1 MHIYNSLFDKFDVKM
16 ASKVFVR
23 ESTGLVREIGF
34 LDHLITNMNGVV
46 PLAAIVLT
54 PWWVFFAVKGG
65 DVMLAIIGGW
75 LFTMLGSLVS
85 YSFIAATFPRS
96 AAPYIA
102 NSRIIHPAIGWPAE
116 VLMWLGWIMALALYP
131 GFMITWA
138 LIPGL
143 YTIGVSS
150 GIKAF
155 VDAAFALAQ
164 PEWAVLAG
172 FLMLVP
178 TSLIA
183 ALGTRK
189 LVRTF
194 QLPITIIMFIAII
207 IIIALWATTSRS
219 QLEVVLPKYLHTD
232 FNSIL
237 AEARASYPEAMIPP
251 VYAFVPI
258 MAAIAFTAGSF
269 NTYWNSWAVGE
280 VRRASDIKM
289 QLISMW
295 IPSTLIALIVGL
307 TSGLAQALL
316 GRDFLVAMTQI
327 LTNNPAFFEGVPA
340 MPAYAMTLIPMMI
353 ADNPVIQ
360 FIIMIGTICGVLA
373 YFPANW
379 LIVTREWFAW
389 SFDRLIPE
397 KVSEVSDKYHT
408 PIWSIIINLIVACIF
423 MVLFIYFIEYLAF
436 FNTAAWDTTL
446 IPIAILCLSAALL
459 PLRKELWSLS
469 PANKYKIGPI
479 PLIVIGGILG
489 FIYNGAAVLFFT
501 ITPELGMGLPSTLL
515 LIFTFL
521 IPFVLYWVVRAIRK
535 RQGIDIDLI
544 FKSIPPE

>member
-1 MHIYNSLFDKFDVKM
+1 MG
-16 ASKVFVR
+16 SKTFVR
-23 ESTGLVREIGF
+23 EATGLVREIGF
-34 LDHLITNMNGVV
+34 LDHLVTNMNGVV

-65 DVMLAIIGGW
+65 EVMLAIVGGW
-75 LFTMLGSLVS
+75 LFTMFGSLIS
-85 YSFIAATFPRS
+85 YSMISATFPRS

-102 NSRIIHPAIGWPAE
+102 NSRIIHPAIGWPTE

-155 VDAAFALAQ
+155 VDASFALTQ
-164 PEWAVLAG
+164 PEWAIFAG

-207 IIIALWATTSRS
+207 ILIVLWATTSEP
-219 QLEVVLPKYLHTD
+219 QLEVVMAKYLNTD
-232 FNSIL
+232 LNSIIT
-237 AEARASYPEAMIPP
+237 EAKTSYPDAMIPP
-251 VYAFVPI
+251 VYALVPI

-280 VRRASDIKM
+280 VRKANDVKM
-289 QLISMW
+289 QLWSMW
-295 IPSTLIALIVGL
+295 IPSTLIAIMVGL
-307 TSGLAQALL
+307 TSGLAQVKL
-316 GRDFLVAMTQI
+316 GRDLLVAMTQI
-327 LTNNPAFFEGVPA
+327 LTNNPAFFQGPPTL
-340 MPAYAMTLIPMMI
+340 PAYAMTLIPLMI

-389 SFDRLIPE
+389 SFDRLLPE
-397 KVSEVSDKYHT
+397 KLSEISDRYHT
-408 PIWSIIINLIVACIF
+408 PIWSIIVNLVIASVF
-423 MVLFIYFIEYLAF
+423 MVLFTYFIQYLAF
-436 FNTAAWDTTL
+436 FTTAAWDTTL
-446 IPIAILCLSAALL
+446 VPIALLCLSAALM
-459 PLRKELWSLS
+459 PIRKEVWQLS

-479 PLIVIGGILG
+479 PIIVIGGILG

-535 RQGIDIDLI
+535 RQGINIDLI

>member
-1 MHIYNSLFDKFDVKM
+1 MTEKM
-16 ASKVFVR
+16 TSKTFVR
-23 ESTGLVREIGF
+23 EATGLVREIGF
-34 LDHLITNMNGVV
+34 LDHLVTNMNGVV

-54 PWWVFFAVKGG
+54 PWWIFFAVKGG
-65 DVMLAIIGGW
+65 DLMLAILCGW
-75 LFTMLGSLVS
+75 LFTMFGSLIS
-85 YSFIAATFPRS
+85 YSMISSTFPRS

-102 NSRIIHPAIGWPAE
+102 NSRIIHPAIGWPTE

-138 LIPGL
+138 LVPGL

-155 VDAAFALAQ
+155 VDAAFALTQ

-207 IIIALWATTSRS
+207 ILIAIWATTSRP
-219 QLEVVLPKYLHTD
+219 QLEAVLPKYLRTD
-232 FNSIL
+232 INSIIT
-237 AEARASYPEAMIPP
+237 EARSSYRDAMILP
-251 VYAFVPI
+251 VYAFIPV

-280 VRRASDIKM
+280 VRRANDLRM

-295 IPSTLIALIVGL
+295 IPSTIIAILVGL
-307 TSGLAQALL
+307 TSGLAQTLV
-316 GRDFLVAMTQI
+316 GRDFLVAITQI
-327 LTNNPAFFEGVPA
+327 LTNNPGFFEGVPA
-340 MPAYAMTLIPMMI
+340 TTAYAMTLIPLMI

-389 SFDRLIPE
+389 SFDRLLPE
-397 KVSEVSDKYHT
+397 KLSEVSDRYHT
-408 PIWSIIINLIVACIF
+408 PVWSIIINLIVASIF

-436 FNTAAWDTTL
+436 FTTAAWDTTL
-446 IPIAILCLSAALL
+446 VPIALLCLSAALL

-479 PLIVIGGILG
+479 PIITIGGILG

-515 LIFTFL
+515 LVFTFL
-521 IPFVLYWVVRAIRK
+521 IPFVVYWIVRVVRR
-535 RQGIDIDLI
+535 RQGVDLDLI

>member
-1 MHIYNSLFDKFDVKM
+1 M
-16 ASKVFVR
+16 ASKTFVR
-23 ESTGLVREIGF
+23 EATGLVREIGF
-34 LDHLITNMNGVV
+34 LDHLVTNMNGVV

-65 DVMLAIIGGW
+65 DVMLAILAGW
-75 LFTMLGSLVS
+75 LLTMFGSLIS
-85 YSFIAATFPRS
+85 YSMTSATFPRS

-102 NSRIIHPAIGWPAE
+102 NSRVLHPAVGWPTE

-138 LIPGL
+138 LVPGL

-150 GIKAF
+150 GVKAF
-155 VDAAFALAQ
+155 VDAAFALSQ
-164 PEWAVLAG
+164 PEWALIAG

-178 TSLIA
+178 TSLITV
-183 ALGTRK
+183 LGTRK

-207 IIIALWATTSRS
+207 VLIAIWATTSRS
-219 QLEVVLPKYLHTD
+219 QLESVLPKYLNTNFD
-232 FNSIL
+232 TIL
-237 AEARASYPEAMIPP
+237 NEAKASYPEAMIPP
-251 VYAFVPI
+251 IYAFGPI

-280 VRRASDIKM
+280 VRRASDLKM
-289 QLISMW
+289 QLASMW
-295 IPSTLIALIVGL
+295 IPSTLIAIIVGL
-307 TSGLAQALL
+307 TSGMAQAIL

-327 LTNNPAFFEGVPA
+327 LTNNPGFFEGVPT
-340 MPAYAMTLIPMMI
+340 MPAYAMTLIPLMI
-353 ADNPVIQ
+353 ADNPVVQ

-373 YFPANW
+373 YFPASW

-389 SFDRLIPE
+389 SFDRLLPE
-397 KVSEVSDKYHT
+397 RFSRVSDKYHT
-408 PIWSIIINLIVACIF
+408 PVWSIIVNLIVASIF

-436 FNTAAWDTTL
+436 FTTAAWDTTL
-446 IPIAILCLSAALL
+446 VPIALLCLSAALL
-459 PLRKELWSLS
+459 PLRKEIWSLS

-479 PLIVIGGILG
+479 PIITIGGILG

-521 IPFVLYWVVRAIRK
+521 IPFILYWIVRSIRK

>member
-1 MHIYNSLFDKFDVKM
+1 M
-16 ASKVFVR
+16 ASKTFVR
-23 ESTGLVREIGF
+23 PSTGLVREIGF

-54 PWWVFFAVKGG
+54 PWWIFFAVRGG
-65 DVMLAIIGGW
+65 DLMLAILGGW
-75 LFTMLGSLVS
+75 LFTMFGSLIS
-85 YSFIAATFPRS
+85 YSMISATFPRS

-102 NSRIIHPAIGWPAE
+102 NSRILHPAIGWPAE

-138 LIPGL
+138 LVPGL

-155 VDAAFALAQ
+155 TDAAFALAQ
-164 PEWAVLAG
+164 PEWALLAG
-172 FLMLVP
+172 FLMLIP

-194 QLPITIIMFIAII
+194 QLPITIIMFVAII
-207 IIIALWATTSRS
+207 ILIALWATTSKS
-219 QLEVVLPKYLHTD
+219 QVEALLPKYLHTD
-232 FNSIL
+232 INSIM
-237 AEARASYPEAMIPP
+237 AEGRRSYSDFLIPP
-251 VYAFVPI
+251 VYAFIPI

-280 VRRASDIKM
+280 VRRAGDIRM

-295 IPSTLIALIVGL
+295 IPSILIAVLVGL
-307 TSGLAQALL
+307 TSGLAQAIL

-327 LTNNPAFFEGVPA
+327 LTTNPSFFKGTPA
-340 MPAYAMTLIPMMI
+340 MPAYIMTLIPLMI

-397 KVSEVSDKYHT
+397 KFSEVSDRFHT
-408 PIWSIIINLIVACIF
+408 PVWSIVVNLIISSIF
-423 MVLFIYFIEYLAF
+423 MVLFIYYIEYLGF
-436 FNTAAWDTTL
+436 FTTAAWVTTL
-446 IPIAILCLSAALL
+446 VPIALLCLSAALL

-469 PANKYKIGPI
+469 PANKYRIGPI
-479 PLIVIGGILG
+479 PIIVIGGILG
-489 FIYNGAAVLFFT
+489 FIYNGAAVWFYT
-501 ITPELGMGLPSTLL
+501 ITPELGFGLPSTIL
-515 LIFTFL
+515 LIIVYL
-521 IPFVLYWVVRAIRK
+521 MPFILYWIVREIRK
-535 RQGIDIDLI
+535 RQGIDIDMI
-544 FKSIPPE
+544 FRSIPPE

>member
-1 MHIYNSLFDKFDVKM
+1 
-16 ASKVFVR
+16 
-23 ESTGLVREIGF
+23 
-34 LDHLITNMNGVV
+34 
-46 PLAAIVLT
+46 
-54 PWWVFFAVKGG
+54 
-65 DVMLAIIGGW
+65 
-75 LFTMLGSLVS
+75 
-85 YSFIAATFPRS
+85 
-96 AAPYIA
+96 
-102 NSRIIHPAIGWPAE
+102 
-116 VLMWLGWIMALALYP
+116 
-131 GFMITWA
+131 